1 MNGPRTAGHA
11 PPATAPTAAGHT
23 TPAATP
29 TAAGHAT
36 PAAAPRGAEHTNP
49 AAASRGAG
57 QAPPAAAPTAAR
69 DRPPPEARRSLAAV
83 VKSGATAVFPRDP
96 LLRNGH
102 LLAISSLVSAAL
114 GSVFWVLATH
124 WYDDE
129 VVGLSYSALSM
140 TLLLASIGQL
150 NLSDFL
156 VRFVPSAGHHTR
168 RLILLCYGVSA
179 VVSALVAMGF
189 LLLVPV
195 VAPGLGFLLTPVTAA
210 CFVAATAG
218 YAVFVMQDGA
228 LTAVRRP
235 GWVVGENVIFACVKI
250 GLLGVGAALALFS
263 GILLSWV
270 GALAVSLVIANF
282 VLLRRAV
289 PEHVRVST
297 EAKRPDRALRYA
309 AADYFG
315 SLFRMAAYTLV
326 PLIVLDNLGAEQ
338 SAYFSLAWIVGYVLY
353 LVARNVG
360 SSLVVEAVGSPE
372 RLVEHAVRML
382 RHTGLLLGA
391 GIVLVAVLAPQILS
405 FFGPEYAE
413 HGTTLLRLLALSAL
427 PNIVVSLAI
436 DVWRARR
443 RLRWAVGVQVLM
455 CVLVLGLTK
464 LLLPTLG
471 ITGAGVAWLVTM
483 CLLATPL
490 LVWRSRW
497 LTTGSRRSS

>member
-1 MNGPRTAGHA
+1 MTAPRTAR
-11 PPATAPTAAGHT
+11 PVPAAGHT
-23 TPAATP
+23 
-29 TAAGHAT
+29 
-36 PAAAPRGAEHTNP
+36 
-49 AAASRGAG
+49 
-57 QAPPAAAPTAAR
+57 PPAAAPPVVAPPVVAPAAAS
-69 DRPPPEARRSLAAV
+69 PAVAPPAVASPAVGAPVAAPVGTPPETVPRRPSLGPLGPL
-83 VKSGATAVFPRDP
+83 GAMVRAGVAAVFPRDP

-102 LLAISSLVSAAL
+102 LLAISSLVSAGL

-129 VVGLSYSALSM
+129 VVGVSYSALSM

-168 RLILLCYGVSA
+168 RLILVCYTVSA
-179 VVSALVAMGF
+179 VVSAVVAMGF

-250 GLLGVGAALALFS
+250 GLLGMGAALALFS

-270 GALAVSLVIANF
+270 GALAVALVVANF

-289 PEHVRVST
+289 PAHAREAT
-297 EAKRPDRALRYA
+297 EARRPARALRYA
-309 AADYFG
+309 AADYAG
-315 SLFRMAAYTLV
+315 SLFRMAAYTVV
-326 PLIVLDNLGAEQ
+326 PLMVLNNLGADQ

-353 LVARNVG
+353 LVARNLG
-360 SSLVVEAVGSPE
+360 SSLVVEAVSNPE
-372 RLVEHAVRML
+372 RLVEHTVRML
-382 RHTGLLLGA
+382 RHTGLLLGTA
-391 GIVLVAVLAPQILS
+391 VALVVLLAPRILS

-443 RLRWAVGVQVLM
+443 RLRWAVGVQIVM

-471 ITGAGVAWLVTM
+471 IAGAGVAWLVTM
-483 CLLATPL
+483 CLLAAPL
-490 LVWRSRW
+490 LVWRARW
-497 LTTGSRRSS
+497 LTNGSGRSS

>member
-1 MNGPRTAGHA
+1 MTAPRTARQA
-11 PPATAPTAAGHT
+11 PAPGHT
-23 TPAATP
+23 P
-29 TAAGHAT
+29 
-36 PAAAPRGAEHTNP
+36 PAAAPPVT
-49 AAASRGAG
+49 
-57 QAPPAAAPTAAR
+57 APPAAAAPVVTPPAVAPPAVGAPVAA
-69 DRPPPEARRSLAAV
+69 PVGAPPEAVPRRPTLGPL
-83 VKSGATAVFPRDP
+83 GAMVRAGVAAVFPRDP

-102 LLAISSLVSAAL
+102 LLAISSLVSAGL

-129 VVGLSYSALSM
+129 VVGVSYSALSM

-168 RLILLCYGVSA
+168 RLILVCYTVSA

-250 GLLGVGAALALFS
+250 GLLGMGAALALFS

-270 GALAVSLVIANF
+270 GALAVALVVANF

-289 PEHVRVST
+289 PAHAREAT
-297 EAKRPDRALRYA
+297 EARRPARALRYA
-309 AADYFG
+309 AADYAG
-315 SLFRMAAYTLV
+315 SLFRMAAYTVV
-326 PLIVLDNLGAEQ
+326 PLMVLNNLGADQ

-353 LVARNVG
+353 LVARNLG
-360 SSLVVEAVGSPE
+360 SSLVVEAVSNPE
-372 RLVEHAVRML
+372 RLVEHTVRML

-391 GIVLVAVLAPQILS
+391 AVGLVVLLAPRILS

-443 RLRWAVGVQVLM
+443 RLRWAVGVQIVM

-464 LLLPTLG
+464 LTLPTLG
-471 ITGAGVAWLVTM
+471 IAGAGVAWLVTM
-483 CLLATPL
+483 CLLAAPL
-490 LVWRSRW
+490 LVWRARW
-497 LTTGSRRSS
+497 LTNGSGRSS

>member
-1 MNGPRTAGHA
+1 MTSPRTARHA
-11 PPATAPTAAGHT
+11 LRSPAAGT
-23 TPAATP
+23 TVAVVEDT
-29 TAAGHAT
+29 
-36 PAAAPRGAEHTNP
+36 
-49 AAASRGAG
+49 
-57 QAPPAAAPTAAR
+57 
-69 DRPPPEARRSLAAV
+69 PPPEAHRRSVGAV
-83 VKSGATAVFPRDP
+83 VRSGVTAVFPRDP

-114 GSVFWVLATH
+114 GSLFWVLATR

-140 TLLLASIGQL
+140 TLLLANIGQL

-168 RLILLCYGVSA
+168 RLILLCYTVSA
-179 VVSALVAMGF
+179 VMSALVAFCF
-189 LLLVPV
+189 LLLVPS
-195 VAPGLGFLLTPVTAA
+195 VAPGLDFLLTPVTAV
-210 CFVAATAG
+210 CFITATAG

-250 GLLGVGAALALFS
+250 GLLGVGAAMALFS

-270 GALAVSLVIANF
+270 GALAVALLVANF

-297 EAKRPDRALRYA
+297 DAKRPDRALRYA

-326 PLIVLDNLGAEQ
+326 PLMVLNALGAEQ

-353 LVARNVG
+353 LVARNLG
-360 SSLVVEAVGSPE
+360 SSLVVEAVSNPE
-372 RLVEHAVRML
+372 RLVEHTMRML

-391 GIVLVAVLAPQILS
+391 GIVLVAALAPQILW

-413 HGTTLLRLLALSAL
+413 HGSTLLRLLALSAL

-443 RLRWAVGVQVLM
+443 RLRWAVGVQIVM
-455 CVLVLGLTK
+455 CVMVLGLTK

-483 CLLATPL
+483 CVLAAPL
-490 LVWRSRW
+490 LIWRNRW
-497 LTTGSRRSS
+497 LTTGSGRSS

>member
-1 MNGPRTAGHA
+1 MTGPRTAGHA
-11 PPATAPTAAGHT
+11 PLAAAPTAAGHA
-23 TPAATP
+23 PLVAPP
-29 TAAGHAT
+29 TAA
-36 PAAAPRGAEHTNP
+36 PAAAP
-49 AAASRGAG
+49 AAPPTAAPTAAPTDAG
-57 QAPPAAAPTAAR
+57 HPPPAAAPTAAR
-69 DRPPPEARRSLAAV
+69 DRPPEARRSLGAV

-179 VVSALVAMGF
+179 VISALVAMGF

-297 EAKRPDRALRYA
+297 QAKRPDRALRYA

-315 SLFRMAAYTLV
+315 SLFRMAAYTVV

-443 RLRWAVGVQVLM
+443 RLRWAVGVQIVM

-490 LVWRSRW
+490 LIWRSRW